1 MYSKSVSEFYF
12 YLIFI
17 DDKYF
22 QRIKKTPTYSL
33 FSKVNYGVRI
43 LIPAWLE
50 DLKLLQVSVR
60 QCLTCKAS

>member
-43 LIPAWLE
+43 LIPA
-50 DLKLLQVSVR
+50 
-60 QCLTCKAS
+60 